1 MAKKAAAKATRAIPN
16 DRLRATREQHGLTQ
30 QELADRIGISQSFTI
45 SRWESGVA
53 LPRPYYIR
61 RMCNLFGISA
71 AELGLLLPAQ
81 DETSVSVPFP
91 ISSPDASAALIPER
105 LLPLWNVPYRR
116 NPFFTGREEILLHLH
131 NQLTATSAV
140 ALNQTQAINGLGG
153 IGKTQIAI
161 EYAHRYRDD
170 YDAVFWITAATS
182 ETLHSDFVA
191 LARLLQLPVQ
201 DLPDQQLI
209 VDAVKQWLARHEQW
223 LLILDN
229 ADELDLLTDFLPSG
243 DAGYILVTTRAQATG
258 SLAPSISIEQMSGDE
273 GALLLLRRAQLLA
286 PKASFEHVSEA
297 DRAQAETLVVAMGGL
312 PLALDQAGAYI
323 EETGC
328 GLSGYLEL
336 YRTHQIDLLQRRSAG
351 PSDHPEPVAVTW
363 RVAFLKV
370 ERTNPAAADLL
381 RFCAFLAPDA
391 IPEAIIT
398 EGSTKLGPTL
408 GPVASDAFALNTSLE
423 VLRMYSLVRRNP
435 DTKTLNIHRLVQAVL
450 KESMDEQIQRQ
461 WAERAVCAVNA
472 AFPEGQFEG
481 WNRRQE
487 CLPHVLACAQVIE
500 QYDLLLA
507 DAALLLQRAGAHA
520 QDRAE
525 YKSAELLLHQ
535 SIPICQHVFGFDSPE
550 TVQSLNYL
558 GETYFEQGKYEQA
571 EPLFQQTLVI
581 HEHLFGEKHAR
592 TATSINNLAVLAYYQ
607 GKFEQAAPL
616 YERAL
621 AIRERVLGLEHQ
633 ETAESLN
640 NVASSYHHQGKNDE
654 AELLYQRALLIA
666 EQVLG
671 PEHPFTAL
679 VLHNLARLYSDKHKG
694 AEAELLY
701 QRALSIRER
710 VLGPEHPRIAITQ
723 FFLARL
729 YRDQGRYAEA
739 EPLFQQALTIQ
750 EKMLGPEHPDTAAT
764 REDLLDLREK
774 MKQTE
779 DGFGFW
785 SVPG

>member
-1 MAKKAAAKATRAIPN
+1 MAKKAAAKTIQAIPN
-16 DRLRATREQHGLTQ
+16 DRLRAAREQHGWTQ
-30 QELADRIGISQSFTI
+30 QELADRIGISQAFTI
-45 SRWESGVA
+45 SRWESGVV

-61 RMCNLFGISA
+61 SLCDLFSITA
-71 AELGLLLPAQ
+71 AELGLLLPAD
-81 DETSVSVPFP
+81 DETGDSVPFP
-91 ISSPDASAALIPER
+91 LSSPVATPALIPEH

-116 NPFFTGREEILLHLH
+116 NPFFTGREEVLLHLH
-131 NQLTATSAV
+131 NQLTATSAA
-140 ALNQTQAINGLGG
+140 ALNQTQAISGLGG

-170 YDAVFWITAATS
+170 YDAVFWVTAATR

-191 LARLLQLPVQ
+191 LARLLQLSVQ
-201 DLPDQQLI
+201 DLPDQQVI

-229 ADELDLLTDFLPSG
+229 ADELDLLTDFLPTG
-243 DAGYILVTTRAQATG
+243 NTGYILVTTRAQATG
-258 SLAPSISIEQMSGDE
+258 SLAPSISIEQMSSEE

-286 PKASFEHVSEA
+286 PKASLEQISEE
-297 DRAQAETLVVAMGGL
+297 DREQAENLVWAMGGL

-323 EETGC
+323 EETSC
-328 GLSGYLEL
+328 GLPAYLEL
-336 YRTHQIDLLQRRSAG
+336 YQTHHTHLLQRRSAG

-363 RVAFLKV
+363 RLAFLKV

-391 IPEAIIT
+391 IPESIIR
-398 EGSTKLGPTL
+398 EGSTKLGPIL
-408 GPVASDAFALNTSLE
+408 GPVASDALALNAALE

-435 DTKTLNIHRLVQAVL
+435 DSKTLIIHRLVQAVL
-450 KESMDEQIQRQ
+450 KDSMDEQLQRQ

-472 AFPEGQFEG
+472 AFPEGYFES
-481 WNRRQE
+481 WNRCQE

-500 QYDLLLA
+500 QYNLMLA

-520 QDRAE
+520 QERAQ
-525 YKSAELLLHQ
+525 YRSAELLLQQ
-535 SIPICQHVFGFDSPE
+535 SIPICQQMWGFESPQ

-558 GETYFEQGKYEQA
+558 GETYFEQGKYELA
-571 EPLFQQTLVI
+571 EPLLQQALVI
-581 HEHLFGEKHAR
+581 HEHLFGSEHPR

-607 GKFEQAAPL
+607 GKYEQAEPL

-640 NVASSYHHQGKNDE
+640 NLASSYHHQGKNDQ
-654 AELLYQRALLIA
+654 AESLYQRALLIA

-679 VLHNLARLYSDKHKG
+679 VLHNLARLYSDQHKC
-694 AEAELLY
+694 AEAESLY

-710 VLGPEHPRIAITQ
+710 ILGPEHPRIAITQ
-723 FFLARL
+723 AFLARL

-739 EPLFQQALTIQ
+739 DPLFQQALTIQ
-750 EKMLGPEHPDTAAT
+750 EKMLGPEHPDTVAT
-764 REDLLDLREK
+764 REDLLDLRVK

-779 DGFGFW
+779 DSLGFKLM
-785 SVPG
+785 PG

>member
-1 MAKKAAAKATRAIPN
+1 VEKKAAAKATRAIPN
-16 DRLRATREQHGLTQ
+16 DLLRVAREQQGWTQ

-45 SRWESGVA
+45 SRWETGVA

-61 RMCNLFGISA
+61 RLCDLFGISA
-71 AELGLLLPAQ
+71 AELGLLLPAH
-81 DETSVSVPFP
+81 DETGVLDPFQM
-91 ISSPDASAALIPER
+91 SSPDASPALIPER
-105 LLPLWNVPYRR
+105 LLPLWHVPYRR
-116 NPFFTGREEILLHLH
+116 NPFFTGRDEVLLYLH
-131 NQLTATSAV
+131 NQLTASSAV
-140 ALNQTQAINGLGG
+140 ALNQTQAISGLGG

-170 YDAVFWITAATS
+170 YDAVFWVTAATR

-191 LARLLQLPVQ
+191 LARLLRLPVQ
-201 DLPDQQLI
+201 DLSDQQLI

-229 ADELDLLTDFLPSG
+229 ADELALLTEFLPTG
-243 DAGYILVTTRAQATG
+243 DSGYILLTTRAQATG
-258 SLAPSISIEQMSGDE
+258 SLAPSISIEQMSGEE

-286 PKASFEHVSEA
+286 PKALLEQATEA
-297 DRAQAETLVVAMGGL
+297 DRAQAETLVLAMGGL

-328 GLSGYLEL
+328 GLPAYLEL
-336 YRTHQIDLLQRRSAG
+336 YRTHQTDLLQRRSTG

-363 RVAFLKV
+363 RLAFLKV

-381 RFCAFLAPDA
+381 RLCAFLAPDA
-391 IPEAIIT
+391 IPEVIIT
-398 EGSTKLGPTL
+398 EGSTQLGPLL
-408 GPVASDAFALNTSLE
+408 GPVASDALALNAALE

-435 DTKTLNIHRLVQAVL
+435 DTKTLVIHRLVQAVL
-450 KESMDEQIQRQ
+450 KESMDEQMQRQ

-472 AFPEGQFEG
+472 AFPEGQFES
-481 WNRRQE
+481 WNRCQE
-487 CLPHVLACAQVIE
+487 CLPHVLACAQAIE
-500 QYDLLLA
+500 QYDILLA

-520 QDRAE
+520 QDRAQ
-525 YKSAELLLHQ
+525 YKSAELLLQQ
-535 SIPICQHVFGFDSPE
+535 SIPICRQVWGFESPQ

-558 GETYFEQGKYEQA
+558 GETYFEQGMYEQA
-571 EPLFQQTLVI
+571 EPVLQQTLDI
-581 HEHLFGEKHAR
+581 HQHLFGEKHPR

-607 GKFEQAAPL
+607 GKYEQAEPL

-621 AIRERVLGLEHQ
+621 AIREQVLGFAHQ
-633 ETAESLN
+633 DTAESLN
-640 NVASSYHHQGKNDE
+640 NLASSYHHHGKNDQ
-654 AELLYQRALLIA
+654 AETLYQRAVLIA
-666 EQVLG
+666 EQLLG

-679 VLHNLARLYSDKHKG
+679 VLHNQARLYTDQRKW
-694 AEAELLY
+694 AEAETLY

-723 FFLARL
+723 FFLACL

-739 EPLFQQALTIQ
+739 DALFQQALTIQ
-750 EKMLGPEHPDTAAT
+750 EKMLGLLHPDTTAT
-764 REDLLDLREK
+764 REELLDLREK

-779 DGFGFW
+779 DGPGFW
-785 SVPG
+785 PVPG